1 MTNKEEQEFLEFV
14 DGQYEK
20 AQELVAGVA
29 WGKEAG
35 LIFSW
40 NNDYTNLSIR
50 NIKDNIIGRSSY
62 GHPVQPANK
71 RRYIEAKQSLFLYK
85 ECLQDKSFSLEQIH
99 RPLNMESYMFFRVRG
114 VSREDTREL
123 LLAELLCSVYGI
135 RFQWEMKQK
144 IALCQAYDY
153 EGKPLYKIE
162 YEKWPNIEERRI
174 VEAQLGRNC
183 LDGRALPGRHL
194 DFSLDYT

>member
-1 MTNKEEQEFLEFV
+1 
-14 DGQYEK
+14 
-20 AQELVAGVA
+20 
-29 WGKEAG
+29 
-35 LIFSW
+35 
-40 NNDYTNLSIR
+40 
-50 NIKDNIIGRSSY
+50 
-62 GHPVQPANK
+62 
-71 RRYIEAKQSLFLYK
+71 
-85 ECLQDKSFSLEQIH
+85 
-99 RPLNMESYMFFRVRG
+99 MFFRVRG